1 VFTGLIRE
9 LGKVVSLAPMAGGMR
24 LEVTME
30 TKGEGSPTV
39 GDSVAVNGA
48 CLTIVE
54 VGSGRVVME
63 VSPETLTRTNLG
75 TLKPGDVV
83 NLERALRVGDALDGH
98 LVLGHVDDTVS
109 LLEVRREGEFYL
121 FRFSLPPHLAR
132 YVTEKG
138 SVALDG
144 ISLTVRG
151 LAGDSFTVA
160 VIPHTYRN
168 TNLQFRRP
176 GDKLNLEVDVVA
188 RYVER
193 LMGGGGGALS
203 EDILKRTGFL

>member
-1 VFTGLIRE
+1 MFTGLIRE

-168 TNLQFRRP
+168 TNLQFKRP
-176 GDKLNLEVDVVA
+176 GDKLNLEVDVIA

-203 EDILKRTGFL
+203 EDILKRAGFL

>member
-83 NLERALRVGDALDGH
+83 NLERALQVGDALDGH

>member
-30 TKGEGSPTV
+30 TKGEGSPVV

-83 NLERALRVGDALDGH
+83 NLERALQVGDALDGH

-132 YVTEKG
+132 YVAEKG

-168 TNLQFRRP
+168 TNLQFKRP
-176 GDKLNLEVDVVA
+176 GDKLNLEVDVIA

-203 EDILKRTGFL
+203 EDILKRAGFL

>member
-1 VFTGLIRE
+1 MFTGLIRE

-203 EDILKRTGFL
+203 EDILKRAGFL

>member
-1 VFTGLIRE
+1 MFTGLIRE